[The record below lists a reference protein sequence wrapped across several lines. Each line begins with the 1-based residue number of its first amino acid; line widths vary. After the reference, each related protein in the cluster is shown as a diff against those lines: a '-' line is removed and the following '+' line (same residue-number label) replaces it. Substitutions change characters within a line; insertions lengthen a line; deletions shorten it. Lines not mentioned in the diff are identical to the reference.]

1 MSRRRAPAVVI
12 NGVVHG
18 KGKLTRRYTPHPT
31 LFENSRQAEHY
42 AKEIVYGEKAKPTM
56 TTKERRRRALKLI
69 YSFVWDRAIPMTVS
83 KLTREHLLNIDGRII
98 SKKRYEKG
106 KQLASNDY
114 ARFNAMRMKDKLP
127 LLTANK
133 ITAAAMKAFKEREE
147 EAAAAAGGKQS
158 KSTAKRPAKRSKSTA
173 STKRRG

>member
-12 NGVVHG
+12 DGVVHG

-31 LFENSRQAEHY
+31 LFENPRQAEHY

-133 ITAAAMKAFKEREE
+133 ITAAAMKAFKEREKE
-147 EAAAAAGGKQS
+147 EAAAAAAGKRS
-158 KSTAKRPAKRSKSTA
+158 KSTTKRPERSKSTA

>member
-12 NGVVHG
+12 DGVVHG
-18 KGKLTRRYTPHPT
+18 KGKLTQRYTPHPT
-31 LFENSRQAEHY
+31 LFENPRQAEHY

-83 KLTREHLLNIDGRII
+83 KLTREHLLKIDGRII

-133 ITAAAMKAFKEREE
+133 ITAAAMNAFKEREKE
-147 EAAAAAGGKQS
+147 EAAAGRKRS
-158 KSTAKRPAKRSKSTA
+158 KSTAKRPERSKSTA

>member
-12 NGVVHG
+12 DGVVHG

-83 KLTREHLLNIDGRII
+83 KLTREDLLNIDGRII

-133 ITAAAMKAFKEREE
+133 ITAAAMKAFKEREKE
-147 EAAAAAGGKQS
+147 EAAAGKRS

-173 STKRRG
+173 STKRLG